1 MAQPVQTG
9 QSFQH

>member
-1 MAQPVQTG
+1 MAQPVQAG